1 MKKSFLLATFLM
13 LFTFLAQ
20 GQFGI
25 GLTTGG
31 DLYQRYTNPE
41 NPADSGALRSSG
53 NAILNSSLG
62 PKIWIGG
69 NKFSLSIE
77 AQVILGATGFDM
89 NEYKGMGMLG
99 LPIMAHLNFKGNS
112 GFGNKTKFG
121 TGFSVG
127 GGIQYNKTEIYGTT
141 KDYLNLE
148 RKLFPTYVGEL
159 QFGGGGGGINVYFY
173 TRYGVGYDFDTSEL
187 TGANSLNIGI
197 ASSFNLTAFKK
208 GKKSPTTDGDDDD
221 AVDDAPVDEGQIRQ

>member
-1 MKKSFLLATFLM
+1 MKKSFLLATFFVM
-13 LFTFLAQ
+13 FAFVSQAQ
-20 GQFGI
+20 IGI
-25 GLTTGG
+25 GVTTGG

-53 NAILNSSLG
+53 NALLNSSFG

-69 NKFSLSIE
+69 DRFSLSVE

-89 NEYKGMGMLG
+89 NEYKGLGMLAF
-99 LPIMAHLNFKGNS
+99 PVMAHLNFKGNS

-127 GGIQYNKTEIYGTT
+127 GGVQYSKTELYGTT
-141 KDYLNLE
+141 KDFEDLE
-148 RKLFPTYVGEL
+148 RKLFPTYVGEI
-159 QFGGGGGGINVYFY
+159 QIGGGGGGINIYFY
-173 TRYGVGYDFDTSEL
+173 TRYGVGYDFDTSEF

-197 ASSFNLTAFKK
+197 SSSFNITAL
-208 GKKSPTTDGDDDD
+208 KKSKSSKNNFDDD
-221 AVDDAPVDEGQIRQ
+221 AVEEEETVEEGQIRQ